1 MKSDILNADRG
12 PAARPADRAQA
23 QAQTPTHTRITG
35 AEWRTLSLAGLGWTF
50 ESYDSFLLSLLLPTL
65 ALQFGLTKAQLGL
78 FTSITAAGQIIGGI
92 LFGYVSDRLG
102 RVRTALLCIGIYS
115 LFSGLLAFAPDEHWF
130 AAARLCGAL
139 GMGGMWTAGAAL
151 VAETWHASRRGK
163 GGALMQMGLPVG
175 AIIAITVSGVVSSLH
190 GGLAHDGWRVL
201 FLIGSLPFFIL
212 FWVARKTPESPIWL
226 ERQAAARAKPVHSA
240 RKAAQQDAKLN
251 VRGLLTAFTFIFF
264 LQYLYWGVFTWT
276 PTFLVM
282 VKHLDF
288 VHSLKFVLALQFGAI
303 TGFLLFSA
311 LVDRLGRRPMFIAY
325 LLVGAAAVGVYIV
338 SANPWLLM
346 AAIFLTGFGV
356 NGIFAGAGPFLAEII
371 GDTAARGF
379 LMGLAY
385 NGGRLGG
392 FIAPLVIGALASTSG
407 GFTMGLATTIVAFLA
422 AAIVVLFAPETRG
435 KALA

>member
-1 MKSDILNADRG
+1 MKSGASVAS
-12 PAARPADRAQA
+12 PAASLESPHSKGYRN
-23 QAQTPTHTRITG
+23 ITG
-35 AEWRTLSLAGLGWTF
+35 AEWRSLSLAGLGWTF

-65 ALQFGLTKAQLGL
+65 ALQFGLTKAQLGV

-92 LFGYVSDRLG
+92 MFGYVSDRIG

-115 LFSGLLAFAPDEHWF
+115 LFSGLLAFAPNEHWF
-130 AAARLCGAL
+130 ALARLFGAM

-163 GGALMQMGLPVG
+163 GGALMQMGLPIG
-175 AIIAITVSGVVSSLH
+175 AIIAISVSGLVSGVN
-190 GGLAHDGWRVL
+190 GGLGGHGWRLL
-201 FLIGSLPFFIL
+201 FLLGASPFFIL
-212 FWVARKTPESPIWL
+212 FWVARRTPESPIWL
-226 ERQAAARAKPVHSA
+226 ERKAQKTQATHAATRPMPASG
-240 RKAAQQDAKLN
+240 KLN
-251 VRGLLTAFTFIFF
+251 VRGLVTAFTFIFF

-276 PTFLVM
+276 PTFLVT

-303 TGFLLFSA
+303 SGFLLFSA
-311 LVDRLGRRPMFIAY
+311 FVDRIGRRPMFIAY
-325 LLVGAAAVGVYIV
+325 LLVGAAAVGVYIF
-338 SANPWLLM
+338 SANALLLM

-356 NGIFAGAGPFLAEII
+356 NGIFAGAEPFLAEII
-371 GDTAARGF
+371 GNTASRGF

-407 GFTMGLATTIVAFLA
+407 GFVLGLATTIVAFIA

>member
-1 MKSDILNADRG
+1 MKTSASLSEASLTDMGHASG
-12 PAARPADRAQA
+12 YKA
-23 QAQTPTHTRITG
+23 ITKG
-35 AEWRTLSLAGLGWTF
+35 EWRSLSLAGLGWTF

-65 ALQFGLTKAQLGL
+65 ALQFGLSKAQLGL
-78 FTSITAAGQIIGGI
+78 FTSITAAGQIVGGI

-115 LFSGLLAFAPDEHWF
+115 LFSGLLAFAPNEHWF
-130 AAARLCGAL
+130 ATLRFFGAL
-139 GMGGMWTAGAAL
+139 GMGGTWTAGAAL
-151 VAETWHASRRGK
+151 IAETWHASRRGK
-163 GGALMQMGLPVG
+163 GGALMQMGLPIG
-175 AIIAITVSGVVSSLH
+175 AILAIAISGIVSAAY
-190 GGLAHDGWRVL
+190 GGLVDSGWRLL
-201 FLIGSLPFFIL
+201 FLIGALPFFIL

-226 ERQAAARAKPVHSA
+226 DRRQASA
-240 RKAAQQDAKLN
+240 TPASGTQASDEKLN
-251 VRGLLTAFTFIFF
+251 VRGLLLAFTFIFF

-276 PTFLVM
+276 PTFLVT

-288 VHSLKFVLALQFGAI
+288 VHSLKFVLSLQFGAI

-311 LVDRLGRRPMFIAY
+311 FVDRLGRRPMFLAY
-325 LLVGAAAVGVYIV
+325 LLVGAGAVLVYIV
-338 SANPWLLM
+338 SANAALLM
-346 AAIFLTGFGV
+346 VAIFFTGFSV

-371 GDTAARGF
+371 GNTSKRGF

-407 GFTMGLATTIVAFLA
+407 GFVLGLSTTIVAFIA

-435 KALA
+435 KTLA

>member
-1 MKSDILNADRG
+1 MKTEASMAAPATGIETAPARG
-12 PAARPADRAQA
+12 YRNISR
-23 QAQTPTHTRITG
+23 
-35 AEWRTLSLAGLGWTF
+35 AEWRSLSLAGLGWTF

-65 ALQFGLTKAQLGL
+65 ALQFGLSKTQLGL
-78 FTSITAAGQIIGGI
+78 FTSITAAGQIVGGI
-92 LFGYVSDRLG
+92 LFGYVSDRIG

-115 LFSGLLAFAPDEHWF
+115 LFSGLLAFAPNEQWF
-130 AAARLCGAL
+130 AVSRLCGAL

-175 AIIAITVSGVVSSLH
+175 AIIAISVAGVVSTVN
-190 GGLAHDGWRVL
+190 GGLAGNGWRLL
-201 FLIGSLPFFIL
+201 FLIGALPFFIL

-226 ERQAAARAKPVHSA
+226 ERKQAARRDKARSA
-240 RKAAQQDAKLN
+240 SASTKLN

-276 PTFLVM
+276 PTFLVT

-303 TGFLLFSA
+303 SGFLLFSA
-311 LVDRLGRRPMFIAY
+311 FVDRIGRRPMFIAY
-325 LLVGAAAVGVYIV
+325 LLVGAAAVGVYILC
-338 SANPWLLM
+338 ADPLLLM

-392 FIAPLVIGALASTSG
+392 FIAPLVIGALASTAG
-407 GFTMGLATTIVAFLA
+407 GFVLGLATTIVAFVA
-422 AAIVVLFAPETRG
+422 AAIVVFFAPETRG